1 MSRVAVIVP
10 LRPGAYESAVRMVE
24 AGPPFR
30 LADSPLDGHC
40 VFLTDREALFVF
52 EGPEAVHV
60 VEELVGEASVWAAAA
75 EWRDLLDGKP
85 RIADSVFAWSRDEST

>member
-1 MSRVAVIVP
+1 MSRVAVAVP
-10 LRPGAYESAVRMVE
+10 LRPGAYEAAVHLVE

-52 EGPEAVHV
+52 EGPEAEHI
-60 VEELVGEASVWAAAA
+60 VEQIAGEASVWQAAT
-75 EWRDLLDGKP
+75 EWRELLDGKP
-85 RIADSVFAWSRDEST
+85 RVADSVFAWHRDD

>member
-1 MSRVAVIVP
+1 MSRVAVVVP
-10 LRPGAYESAVRMVE
+10 LRPGAYETAARLVE

-40 VFLTDREALFVF
+40 VFLTEHEALFVF
-52 EGPEAVHV
+52 EGPEADHI
-60 VEELVGEASVWAAAA
+60 VEQIAGEASVWQAAT

-85 RIADSVFAWSRDEST
+85 RVADSVFAWHRAD